1 MQGQFPS
8 RRRQAIIPDD
18 GLPLEQTVYKLT
30 RFNADRFGLTGRG
43 RLEAG
48 CWADVMVFDP
58 ASIRDRSDYTLP
70 RRPAEGVAYLLV
82 NGRVA
87 LEEGRPN
94 GILAGQ
100 ALRRSR
106 A

>member
-1 MQGQFPS
+1 
-8 RRRQAIIPDD
+8 
-18 GLPLEQTVYKLT
+18 
-30 RFNADRFGLTGRG
+30 
-43 RLEAG
+43 
-48 CWADVMVFDP
+48 MVFDP

-70 RRPAEGVAYLLV
+70 RQPAEGVAYLLV